1 MAVGRILTLVLC
13 AWGFAT
19 AVRASPR
26 TDPTAG
32 RAVFTGAAT
41 PHATSIGLDPAAL
54 GLGSVNQLYVAV
66 TGALDQLSIQLD
78 GVDPATG
85 ASTGLGP
92 RVRDAELGA
101 GATIA
106 LVYHIAGD
114 FTLGFEAHS
123 APPESF
129 PTGQRALQYQ
139 VLGGGERDLAATAG
153 ASYKVANELFVG
165 ASLSHQNTLLKLDYV
180 RDSALEGATGPS
192 AICNDIAACG
202 FGNADAAETWH
213 VDVRSPTL
221 STSNLRVNI
230 GAVVQILRDVW
241 LGVAYHTPP
250 ESGVQT
256 ELAGHV
262 VIDRAPRDVR
272 ADPDHLAQ
280 IRGQSVVEV
289 QFPASVD
296 AELRARLPLE
306 LDLHVGGRWEDLSRL
321 SAYDVRAYGST
332 LPRFGVPEWTERPR
346 GLHDAFAGWAG
357 AEQIDHG
364 QTLRFGGRAG
374 FETASVTA
382 ERTSPLTISPAS
394 LTLDVG
400 AQLRIAH
407 GLIAQLSYGLQYFPT
422 VTVTDSAFDP
432 RDRVICSA
440 KNFDYDAPECAAVR
454 NGYAISTAAGTYDR
468 LQHAVRFALRYEL
481 Q

>member
-1 MAVGRILTLVLC
+1 MVVRRILTLVLGSC
-13 AWGFAT
+13 ACAT
-19 AVRASPR
+19 VAWASPR
-26 TDPTAG
+26 TDPTTG

-54 GLGSVNQLYVAV
+54 GIGSIDQLYVAV
-66 TGALDQLSIQLD
+66 TGALDQLSIRLD

-85 ASTGLGP
+85 ANTGPGP
-92 RVRDAELGA
+92 RVRDTELGA
-101 GATIA
+101 GAMIA
-106 LVYHIAGD
+106 LVYKIAGE

-129 PTGQRALQYQ
+129 PSGQRPLQYH
-139 VLGGGERDLAATAG
+139 VLDGSERDLAATAG

-165 ASLSHQNTLLKLDYV
+165 ASLSHQTTFLRLSYV
-180 RDSALEGATGPS
+180 RDSALESAGGAGS
-192 AICNDIAACG
+192 VICNDTTACG
-202 FGNADAAETWH
+202 YGNPDAAETWN
-213 VDVRSPTL
+213 VDVRSPAL

-230 GAVVQILRDVW
+230 GVVFQYHDVW

-262 VIDRAPRDVR
+262 VIDRALRDRR

-296 AELRARLPLE
+296 AELRARLPAN
-306 LDLHVGGRWEDLSRL
+306 LDLHIGGRWEDLSRL

-332 LPRFGVPEWTERPR
+332 LPRLGVPEWTERPR

-357 AEQIDHG
+357 IEQIDRG
-364 QTLRFGGRAG
+364 QTWLFGGRAG
-374 FETASVTA
+374 FETESVTA
-382 ERTSPLTISPAS
+382 ARTSPLTISPAS
-394 LTLDVG
+394 LTLDLG
-400 AQLRIAH
+400 AQARVAH

-422 VTVTDSAFDP
+422 VDVTDSAFDP
-432 RDRVICSA
+432 RDRAICIA
-440 KNFDYDAPECAAVR
+440 RNFDYDAPECAAVR
-454 NGYAISTAAGTYDR
+454 NGYAISTAAGSYGR
-468 LQHAVRFALRYEL
+468 FQHAVRFALRYDL